1 MPEKDPT
8 TFSTKIDVQ
17 LSDKIMQDL
26 QDQGFAITKP
36 SHTFF
41 SAKKTGLICTLYESG
56 KLVVQGKQLKE
67 FMEFYIEPY
76 VLKDFPF
83 THAPLDD
90 TARIGSDEAGKGD
103 FFGPL
108 CVAAVF
114 AEGDMVKRL
123 KKIGVR
129 DSKGM
134 NDKKIAALA
143 KQIKKEFPHH
153 IVKISPAKYNEL
165 YAKFTNLNNLLAWAH
180 SAAIMNL
187 VDETGCEKVIVD
199 QFAAEF
205 VMDRAM
211 KSKHPGIELIQR
223 HRGEEDV
230 VVAAGSILAR
240 TTFVEGLDALSQQYE
255 ITFPKG
261 GGKSTIEF
269 GREFV
274 SRYGPEEL
282 SQVSKLH
289 FKNRDA
295 ILRYTDRA

>member
-1 MPEKDPT
+1 MPNKESS

-17 LSDKIMQDL
+17 LSDKMIHDL
-26 QDQGFAITKP
+26 QDQGFEITRP
-36 SHTFF
+36 TYTLF
-41 SAKKTGLICTLYESG
+41 SAKKPGLTCTLYESG
-56 KLVVQGKQLKE
+56 KLVVQGKQMND

-76 VLKDFPF
+76 ILKDFPL
-83 THAPLDD
+83 THDKKLDESP
-90 TARIGSDEAGKGD
+90 RIGSDEAGKGD

-108 CVAAVF
+108 CIAAVF

-123 KKIGVR
+123 KKLGVR

-134 NDKKIAALA
+134 SDKKIIELA
-143 KQIKKEFPHH
+143 KAIEKEFPHH

-165 YAKFTNLNNLLAWAH
+165 YAKFSNLNNLLAWRHAT
-180 SAAIMNL
+180 AIMNL
-187 VDETGCEKVIVD
+187 VDETGCEMVIVD

-211 KSKHPGIELIQR
+211 KGKHPGVTLIQR

-240 TTFVEGLDALSQQYE
+240 TTFVKAIDSLGKKYGMK
-255 ITFPKG
+255 FPKG
-261 GGKSTIEF
+261 GGKATIEA
-269 GREFV
+269 GREFICQ
-274 SRYGPEEL
+274 YGEEEL
-282 SQVSKLH
+282 SEVCKLH

-295 ILRYTDRA
+295 IL

>member
-1 MPEKDPT
+1 MPNKDPS

-17 LSDKIMQDL
+17 LSDKMMQDL
-26 QDQGFAITKP
+26 QDQGFEITKP
-36 SHTFF
+36 NYTLF
-41 SAKKTGLICTLYESG
+41 SAKKPGLNCTLYESG
-56 KLVVQGKQLKE
+56 KLVIQGKLLKE
-67 FMEFYIEPY
+67 FMEFYVEPY
-76 VLKDFPF
+76 ILKDFPF
-83 THAPLDD
+83 THDTQLDD
-90 TARIGSDEAGKGD
+90 SPRIGSDEAGKGD

-123 KKIGVR
+123 KKLGVR
-129 DSKGM
+129 DSKRM
-134 NDKKIAALA
+134 NDKKIIELA
-143 KQIKKEFPHH
+143 KAVEKEFPHH

-165 YAKFTNLNNLLAWAH
+165 YAKFANLNNLLAWGHAT
-180 SAAIMNL
+180 AIMNL

-211 KSKHPGIELIQR
+211 KGKHSGVELIQR

-240 TTFVEGLDALSQQYE
+240 KTFVEGIEALGKQYDM
-255 ITFPKG
+255 ILPKG
-261 GGKSTIEF
+261 GGKATIEA
-269 GREFV
+269 GRDFV
-274 SRYGPEEL
+274 SRYGAEEL

-295 ILRYTDRA
+295 ILK

>member
-1 MPEKDPT
+1 MTEKKPT
-8 TFSTKIDVQ
+8 TFSTKIDIY
-17 LSDKIMQDL
+17 LADKMQQDL
-26 QDQGFAITKP
+26 LDQGFDITRP
-36 SHTFF
+36 NYTIF
-41 SAKKTGLICTLYESG
+41 SAKKPGLSCTLYESG
-56 KLVVQGKQLKE
+56 KLVVQGKNLHE

-76 VLKDFPF
+76 ILKDFSF
-83 THAPLDD
+83 THETPLDNSP
-90 TARIGSDEAGKGD
+90 RIGSDEAGKGD

-134 NDKKIAALA
+134 NDKKIIELA
-143 KQIKKEFPHH
+143 KSIEKEFPHH
-153 IVKISPAKYNEL
+153 IVKINPSKYNEL
-165 YAKFTNLNNLLAWAH
+165 YAKFSNLNNLLAWAH

-211 KSKHPGIELIQR
+211 KGKHPGIELIQR
-223 HRGEEDV
+223 HRAEEDV

-240 TTFVEGLDALSQQYE
+240 KTFVEGIAALGKQYGM
-255 ITFPKG
+255 TFPKG
-261 GGKSTIEF
+261 GGKQTLEV

-274 SRYGPEEL
+274 SRFGAEEL
-282 SQVSKLH
+282 SQVCKLH

-295 ILRYTDRA
+295 ILQ